1 MRILIDECLPKKLK
15 RELVDHTVFMVQ
27 EKGWSGM
34 KNGELLRVAENK
46 FDVWVTADQNIEYQ
60 QNLSRFNIAVVV
72 LVAPNNRLETL
83 LPMILKLRKA
93 LLSIRSHQV
102 VYIES

>member
-34 KNGELLRVAENK
+34 KNGELLRVAENE

-83 LPMILKLRKA
+83 LPMILKLRKV
-93 LLSIRSHQV
+93 LLSIRPQQV
-102 VYIES
+102 IYIES

>member
-1 MRILIDECLPKKLK
+1 
-15 RELVDHTVFMVQ
+15 
-27 EKGWSGM
+27 M
-34 KNGELLRVAENK
+34 KNGELLRVAENE

-60 QNLSRFNIAVVV
+60 QNLNRFNIAVIV

-93 LLSIRSHQV
+93 LCLFDLTKLFTLNYSLPLQIRKDQE
-102 VYIES
+102 IA

>member
-1 MRILIDECLPKKLK
+1 MN
-15 RELVDHTVFMVQ
+15 HTVFMVQ

-34 KNGELLRVAENK
+34 KNGELLRVAENE

-83 LPMILKLRKA
+83 LPMILKLRKV
-93 LLSIRSHQV
+93 LLSIRPHQV